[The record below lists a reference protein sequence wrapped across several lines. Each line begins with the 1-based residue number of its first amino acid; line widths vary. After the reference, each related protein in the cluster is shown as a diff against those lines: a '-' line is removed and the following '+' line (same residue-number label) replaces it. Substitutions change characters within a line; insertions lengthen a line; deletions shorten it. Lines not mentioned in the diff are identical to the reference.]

1 MQITARVG
9 CMTNEAVLPLLS
21 VLAAGE
27 VFSEGKEREKILDKI
42 KKQSELGGIN
52 VIFVNKTFL

>member
-9 CMTNEAVLPLLS
+9 NMTNEAVLPLFL
-21 VLAAGE
+21 VLAGGE

-42 KKQSELGGIN
+42 KKQGELGGIN